1 MEAVLASL
9 SGALSSMSAVA
20 LAAAFVWGIL
30 SMILSPC
37 HLASIPLVVGF
48 VSQKSAQ
55 SPGKAFRISFLFA
68 IGILISIA
76 AIGTITAAMGRILG
90 DIGTGLNYVVA
101 AVFLFVGFYLLGFIE
116 WPWDGREL
124 KTDMGAGSMA
134 VMGIGLLFGLSLGPC
149 TFAYMA
155 PMLGVVFGVSA
166 VEPVFA
172 MAMLAAF
179 ALGHCSVI
187 LLAGMLTERVQSYL
201 NWSERTKMAVTIRKV
216 SGLLVIVG
224 AVYLV
229 YLAR

>member
-1 MEAVLASL
+1 MEELLATI
-9 SGALSSMSAVA
+9 SGGVNSMSAVA

-68 IGILISIA
+68 VGILISIA
-76 AIGTITAAMGRILG
+76 AIGAITAAMGRILG

-101 AVFLFVGFYLLGFIE
+101 AVFLFVGLYLLGFIE

-124 KTDMGAGSMA
+124 KPDMGAGSMA
-134 VMGIGLLFGLSLGPC
+134 ALGIGLVFGLSLGPC

-155 PMLGVVFGVSA
+155 PILGVVFGVSA

-172 MAMLAAF
+172 MVMLTAF

-187 LLAGMLTERVQSYL
+187 LLAGMLAERVQTYL
-201 NWSERTKMAVTIRKV
+201 YWSERTKMAVAIRKV
-216 SGLLVIVG
+216 SGLLVIAG

>member
-1 MEAVLASL
+1 MLASL
-9 SGALSSMSAVA
+9 SGALYSVSIVA
-20 LAAAFVWGIL
+20 LAAAFAWGVL

-68 IGILISIA
+68 VGILISIA
-76 AIGTITAAMGRILG
+76 AIGAITAVMGRILG

-101 AVFLFVGFYLLGFIE
+101 AVFLFVGLYLLGFID
-116 WPWDGREL
+116 WPWESREL
-124 KTDMGAGSMA
+124 KPDVGAGSMA
-134 VMGIGLLFGLSLGPC
+134 ALGIGLLFGLSLGPC

-155 PMLGVVFGVSA
+155 PMLGVIFGVSA
-166 VEPVFA
+166 VEPAFA

-187 LLAGMLTERVQSYL
+187 LLAGMLTERVQWYL
-201 NWSERTKMAVTIRKV
+201 NWTARTKLAVAIRKL
-216 SGLLVIVG
+216 SGLLVILG

>member
-9 SGALSSMSAVA
+9 TGALSSVSAVA
-20 LAAAFVWGIL
+20 LAAAFVWGVL

-48 VSQKSAQ
+48 VSQKNDQ
-55 SPGKAFRISFLFA
+55 SPGTAFRISFLFA
-68 IGILISIA
+68 VGILISIA
-76 AIGTITAAMGRILG
+76 VIGAITAAMGRILG

-101 AVFLFVGFYLLGFIE
+101 AVFLFVGLYLLGFIE
-116 WPWDGREL
+116 WPWAGREL
-124 KTDMGAGSMA
+124 KANIGAGAMA
-134 VMGIGLLFGLSLGPC
+134 ALGIGLLFGLSLGPC

-166 VEPVFA
+166 VEPAFA

-201 NWSERTKMAVTIRKV
+201 KWTERTQIAVSIRKV
-216 SGLLVIVG
+216 SGLLVIAG